1 MLELLA
7 TVGIAALMLLGLSV
21 AAEVMVRMRTRGRG

>member
-21 AAEVMVRMRTRGRG
+21 AAEVMVRVITRGRG

>member
-7 TVGIAALMLLGLSV
+7 TVGIAALMLLGLSL
-21 AAEVMVRMRTRGRG
+21 AAEAVIRLRTKKGR

>member
-7 TVGIAALMLLGLSV
+7 TVGIAALMLLGLTV
-21 AAEVMVRMRTRGRG
+21 AAEVMARLRTRGRE